1 MVCTTAYGK
10 PILPPLYFL
19 RPYVYIE
26 YEMPATY
33 DCACV
38 YSTVYGIWV
47 LGSKNGC
54 KLYKY
59 SFNRKTVINCGEYVF
74 LYSIMTS

>member
-38 YSTVYGIWV
+38 YSTLYGIWV
-47 LGSKNGC
+47 VKMGVN
-54 KLYKY
+54 
-59 SFNRKTVINCGEYVF
+59 FINIR
-74 LYSIMTS
+74 SIERQL